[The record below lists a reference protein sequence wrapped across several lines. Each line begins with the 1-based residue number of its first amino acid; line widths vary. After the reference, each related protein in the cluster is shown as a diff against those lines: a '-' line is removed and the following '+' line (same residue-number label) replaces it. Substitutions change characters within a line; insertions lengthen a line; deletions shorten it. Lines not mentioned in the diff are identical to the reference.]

1 MDFSG
6 DSYLD
11 VLMRVYAKKGE
22 QFEIAQVKKR
32 FHVFDEKTGMQKALV
47 TVEFADGTR
56 AIRKPCDC
64 ALVIP
69 FEQEDYVICAI
80 DPKRLYPIVGET
92 VLAWSYKKQIY
103 VKCEVVALDGEK
115 ARIAADGWNVEID
128 VSALYVDLSL
138 SLGTEN

>member
-1 MDFSG
+1 MSNWLDFSG

-11 VLMRVYAKKGE
+11 VLMRVYTKKVDK
-22 QFEIAQVKKR
+22 FEIAQVKKR
-32 FHVFDEKTGMQKALV
+32 FYRFDESTGSQVALV

-56 AIRKPCDC
+56 AARKPCDC

-80 DPKRLYPIVGET
+80 DPKRLYPSIGET
-92 VLAWSYKKQIY
+92 VLAWSYKKSIY
-103 VKCEVVALDGEK
+103 VKCDVVALDGEK

-128 VSALYVDLSL
+128 VSALYVDLAL
-138 SLGTEN
+138 VE